1 MSDSLDDDPAIHR
14 LAAHRVPGGT
24 PHLPRLS
31 GAASMALP
39 EPEPD
44 EAPSVVM
51 VAEGFAPD
59 GAGSGDPADD
69 SFSAWSTTE
78 SLFRDG
84 AGDAAGD
91 AAHAD
96 ANDHRSDGEPPE
108 PHAALG
114 VDPDASWSEIRSAH
128 RKLLAELHPDRF
140 VTASEA
146 DRRAAARRLG
156 DANQAFHQLSRE
168 RADR

>member
-1 MSDSLDDDPAIHR
+1 MSDTVDDDPTIAR

-31 GAASMALP
+31 GAASMPLP

-51 VAEGFAPD
+51 VTEGFTDEGVRSSAT
-59 GAGSGDPADD
+59 GSFTD
-69 SFSAWSTTE
+69 WSTTE
-78 SLFRDG
+78 SLFWG
-84 AGDAAGD
+84 HEDASD
-91 AAHAD
+91 ADDERA
-96 ANDHRSDGEPPE
+96 SPPD
-108 PHAALG
+108 PYSALC
-114 VDPDASWSEIRSAH
+114 VDPDASWAEVRRAH

-140 VTASEA
+140 VTASEEE
-146 DRRAAARRLG
+146 RREAARRLG

-168 RADR
+168 RKER